1 MMRRAVALAAVL
13 AFGTGSFVG
22 AQRKPNERLRIP
34 PAAEKSI
41 QDAFAAYANGDD
53 LAAERWLSSFMGVTN
68 LTYLELV
75 IERDTTPWQ
84 RSTPAFLLEVA
95 AALGGARA
103 PRVPAVLKAGLS
115 RMVSRPTALG
125 ADPVA
130 DRFELLWHQAA
141 LGVAQGVQQYW
152 LQQDLLDVIRLRFDV
167 AGHGGML
174 AGTRIP
180 LARAMAAGGLCCWK
194 HEPGETYQ
202 QVPPSGR
209 RPVSV
214 DQALALFDEAAEIPA
229 LRVEALIRAAVLLR
243 KMGRDAEALE
253 WFDRVPTHED
263 RALGY
268 VHHLTRAR
276 LLDGA
281 DRTADAVTAY
291 RRALEFEPHSQLA
304 TIGLAA
310 ALLRSGQPDAA
321 VDAAARAR
329 RMPAEVS
336 PEDRIF
342 RRGDARF
349 VPEWLA
355 EIRRLRR

>member
-1 MMRRAVALAAVL
+1 MRQAVVL
-13 AFGTGSFVG
+13 AGVLALGSGSFVG
-22 AQRKPNERLRIP
+22 AQRKPDERLRIP
-34 PAAEKSI
+34 AAAAKSL
-41 QDAFAAYANGDD
+41 QDALTAYASGDD
-53 LAAERWLSSFMGVTN
+53 LAVERWLSGFRGVTH
-68 LTYLELV
+68 LAYLELV
-75 IERDTTPWQ
+75 IERDTTPWR

-95 AALGGARA
+95 AALDGARA
-103 PRVPAVLKAGLS
+103 LRVPDVLKAGLS

-125 ADPVA
+125 ADPLE

-141 LGVAQGVQQYW
+141 LGVAQAVQQYW

-167 AGHGGML
+167 AGHGGL
-174 AGTRIP
+174 VAATRIP
-180 LARAMAAGGLCCWK
+180 LARGMAAAGLCCWK
-194 HEPGETYQ
+194 REAGETYQ

-214 DQALALFDEAAEIPA
+214 DQALALFDEAAGIPA
-229 LRVEALIRAAVLLR
+229 LRVEALIRGAVLLR
-243 KMGRDAEALE
+243 KVGRDAEALA

-281 DRTADAVTAY
+281 DRTSDAVIAY
-291 RRALEFEPHSQLA
+291 RRALDFEPHSQLA

-310 ALLRSGQPDAA
+310 ALLRSGQADAA
-321 VDAAARAR
+321 VGVAARAR
-329 RMPAEVS
+329 RMPADVS